1 MYSWDFKEA
10 MQRLS
15 LIGIPFDF
23 TLTSAMYCVLNE
35 LYLNFGVAEDG

>member
-10 MQRLS
+10 MQRLP
-15 LIGIPFDF
+15 LISIPFDF
-23 TLTSAMYCVLNE
+23 TLTNAMYRILNE